1 MMDGLATVHFDLL
14 SYSDTQ
20 THPNWL
26 ELYNFN
32 VDNGSGGGFS
42 FATFWDPNSGMLIP
56 NTLDVSTDGGVTMIT
71 ATDTSHMNPRT
82 YSVGDIELK
91 YWSDA
96 DSQYYEQPLGSIK
109 LADLSIGPSVS
120 HVWAHAGS
128 GISFDYATAI
138 SASALTYTY
147 NTTTTPPSL
156 YGTTLNL
163 KGINIAGSATGDP
176 RYPNGGP
183 EPSPGPY
190 TYQPWGFSGTF
201 KIGTIGDPD
210 VYDYTDPLNP
220 VLIFKGNQ
228 PATIDVGTDS
238 SNNTSLFLSQPM
250 SGTIRVADVNFGGQG
265 FGPIILDN
273 IQVHRLNV
281 KISP

>member
-1 MMDGLATVHFDLL
+1 MVRTESSLL
-14 SYSDTQ
+14 IGAHAY
-20 THPNWL
+20 
-26 ELYNFN
+26 
-32 VDNGSGGGFS
+32 
-42 FATFWDPNSGMLIP
+42 
-56 NTLDVSTDGGVTMIT
+56 GGVDFYHE
-71 ATDTSHMNPRT
+71 AKTDI
-82 YSVGDIELK
+82 DFAK
-91 YWSDA
+91 
-96 DSQYYEQPLGSIK
+96 
-109 LADLSIGPSVS
+109 
-120 HVWAHAGS
+120 
-128 GISFDYATAI
+128 
-138 SASALTYTY
+138 YTY
-147 NTTTTPPSL
+147 NTTGSDNALTFS
-156 YGTTLNL
+156 
-163 KGINIAGSATGDP
+163 GIHIAGSASGDP
-176 RYPNGGP
+176 RYPTGHTNTGP
-183 EPSPGPY
+183 GDPDP
-190 TYQPWGFSGTF
+190 TTLPWGFSGTF